1 MNPKVH
7 KDVLA
12 VLSKAITLLKT
23 PSQKVKTALAELS
36 DHTIHCCTV
45 FQDEDSMN
53 IGVLI
58 YAIAKT
64 IKFPPDKKR
73 KSLLLNILKTAKLVI
88 NGNERFEQ
96 RDAKYFRLV
105 QPFYHHT
112 RIPNNFIY
120 CYSFAI
126 KPEHHQPS
134 GTLNFS
140 RIDNCQLSLTCI
152 QNSNSCNVNVY
163 AINYNIFKI
172 MSGMGGLLY
181 SN

>member
-53 IGVLI
+53 IGVLV

-73 KSLLLNILKTAKLVI
+73 KSLLLNILKTAKLAL
-88 NGNERFEQ
+88 EE
-96 RDAKYFRLV
+96 
-105 QPFYHHT
+105 
-112 RIPNNFIY
+112 NNLTIY
-120 CYSFAI
+120 RSTI
-126 KPEHHQPS
+126 KQ
-134 GTLNFS
+134 G
-140 RIDNCQLSLTCI
+140 LSLIEKENKKINDYVGEITAHASAKKGCKI
-152 QNSNSCNVNVY
+152 HEHGVSVGRAAELSGSSQWEIMNYLGRTKIPEDPESKVKQRI
-163 AINYNIFKI
+163 AIVRRLFK
-172 MSGMGGLLY
+172 
-181 SN
+181 